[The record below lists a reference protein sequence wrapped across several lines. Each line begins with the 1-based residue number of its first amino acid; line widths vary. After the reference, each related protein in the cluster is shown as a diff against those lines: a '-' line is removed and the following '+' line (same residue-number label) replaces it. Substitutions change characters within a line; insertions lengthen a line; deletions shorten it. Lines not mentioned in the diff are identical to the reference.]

1 MAGDPRVQE
10 LLEELLESGVTPE
23 EVCRDSPELL
33 PDVIER
39 WQRLRACDAQLDA
52 WFPQSN
58 SSDGSGPSSLQT
70 PVLPRIRG
78 YEVQGVLGRG
88 GMGVVYKAWH
98 LRLNRAVALKML
110 LAGAYARPEELER
123 FLREAEAVA
132 GLHHENVVQ
141 VYDVGDVDGRP
152 YFTMELVEGGSL
164 AQKLAGTPQPALQA
178 AALVATVAEA
188 IQVAHQSGIVHRDLT
203 PANILLT
210 ARCAPKISDFGL
222 ARRLQDGGGLTQSG
236 AAMGTPSYM
245 APEQAQCRR
254 DAIGPA
260 TDVYALGAVLYEL
273 LTGRPPFR
281 AETAA
286 ETVSQLINQD
296 PAAPSQLNAKV
307 PRDLETVCLK
317 CLNKE
322 PERRYATA
330 AELAGDLRRFGEG
343 RPILAR
349 RLGRSARLWRWSRRK
364 PAEAALLA
372 VLGLALCGS
381 FWLVRQRAER
391 RAEIAIQEERAWR
404 AVEARL
410 DYAAMLQAQGR
421 WPEVRAAL
429 EGTPSLLSTRAPVD
443 LRQRLRR
450 AHDDADMV
458 AQLEDIRLRL
468 SEGANGPGTG
478 PLSPEAMYAEAFQ
491 KYGITLSIEPPE
503 AAARLR
509 NSAIHDTLLAFLHD
523 WLFWVSDSNRDKLR
537 AIVDLADDDEWRRA
551 FRNALA
557 AHDSTK
563 LKTLAITPEAADQA
577 PVILSALGGALVG
590 GNYTEE
596 TLALLNEAQ
605 QRHPEDFWINY
616 LLGQYW
622 IKAEPSRPQLAA
634 GYFRAAIAVR
644 PSSDQG
650 YRMLG
655 NALRGTG
662 DVDAAIVAFR
672 RAIALNPDSPTATD
686 FARLIAPRDGLKEA
700 RDAWEK
706 RLEYDPRDP
715 NDWYGYAQL
724 CLFLGNEDAYRRARK
739 SLLDRFGETSDD
751 WVLAERTSL
760 ACLLSPVSGDE
771 LQLAVDLAD
780 RAVAAGEK
788 SSEPGNPYLR
798 FVKGLAEYRAGRP
811 LRAIP
816 SLQEAAER
824 LPQRAG
830 PRLALAMAQF
840 QLGLLKESRKSMA
853 KAVRA
858 YNWNPFR
865 MSFQQDQ
872 VAVWISHILRREAE
886 SMILPNLPAFL
897 EGKHQPQD
905 NDERLGLLGIC
916 QFQGRYATA
925 ARLYADAFEADPKL
939 AFDLHADCIFRATRG
954 PEPPF
959 DRVEVFNSA
968 CRYHAARC
976 ALLAGCGL
984 GNDANG
990 LAEKER
996 THWRRQAR
1004 EWLRNDLAVWAT
1016 MLESKPRAEGDLAR
1030 SMLIHWGK
1038 EPDLIGIR
1046 ERSAI
1051 EKLTPAEREEC
1062 LALWSDVEE
1071 ILKRAR
1077 QFKAQ

>member
-1 MAGDPRVQE
+1 MASDPRIQE
-10 LLEELLESGVTPE
+10 LLEELLESGGTPE
-23 EVCRDSPELL
+23 EVCRHCPDLL
-33 PDVIER
+33 PEVIER
-39 WQRLRACDAQLDA
+39 WQRLHECDAQLDA
-52 WFPQSN
+52 WFPESG
-58 SSDGSGPSSLQT
+58 SSDGSGPSGLET
-70 PVLPRIRG
+70 TVLPRIRG

-98 LRLNRAVALKML
+98 LRLNRPVALKML
-110 LAGAYARPEELER
+110 LAGAYARPAELER

-132 GLHHENVVQ
+132 GLRHANIVQ
-141 VYDVGDVDGRP
+141 VHDVGDVDGRP
-152 YFTMELVEGGSL
+152 YFTMEFVEGGNL
-164 AQKLAGTPQPALQA
+164 AQKLAGTPQPAVQA

-210 ARCAPKISDFGL
+210 AGGAPKISDFGL
-222 ARRLQDGGGLTQSG
+222 ARRLEDAGGLTQSG

-245 APEQAQCRR
+245 APEQAQGRR
-254 DAIGPA
+254 AAIGPA

-322 PERRYATA
+322 PERRYASA

-372 VLGLALCGS
+372 VVGLALCGA

-391 RAEIAIQEERAWR
+391 RAEMAIQEERAWR

-410 DYAAMLQAQGR
+410 DHAAMLQAQGR

-429 EGTPSLLSTRAPVD
+429 EGTPSLLSSTAPAQ
-443 LRQRLRR
+443 LRERLRR
-450 AHDDADMV
+450 AHDDADMI

-478 PLSPEAMYAEAFQ
+478 PLSPEGMYAEAFQ
-491 KYGITLSIEPPE
+491 KYGITLSP
-503 AAARLR
+503 AGAARLR
-509 NSAIHDTLLAFLHD
+509 NSAIHETLLAFLHD
-523 WLFWVSDSNRDKLR
+523 WLFWVSDANRDKLR
-537 AIVDLADDDEWRRA
+537 AIVDLSDDDEWRRA
-551 FRNALA
+551 FRDALA
-557 AHDSTK
+557 ARDSTK

-577 PVILSALGGALVG
+577 PVILAALGGALIG
-590 GNYTEE
+590 GHYTEE

-622 IKAEPSRPQLAA
+622 IKAEPARPQLAA

-655 NALRGTG
+655 NALGATG
-662 DVDAAIVAFR
+662 DVDAAIVAYR
-672 RAIALNPDSPTATD
+672 RAIALNPNSPTVQE
-686 FARLIAPRDGLKEA
+686 FARVITPRDGLTEA

-706 RLEYDPRDP
+706 RLEYDPRNP
-715 NDWYGYAQL
+715 SDWYGYAQL

-739 SLLDRFGETSDD
+739 ALLDRFGDTSDD
-751 WVLAERTSL
+751 WILAERTSL
-760 ACLLSPVSGDE
+760 CCLLLPVSGDE
-771 LQLAVDLAD
+771 LRRAALLAD
-780 RAVAAGEK
+780 RAVAAGDK

-811 LRAIP
+811 LQAIP
-816 SLQEAAER
+816 LLQEAAER

-840 QLGLLKESRKSMA
+840 QSGSRKESRKSMGQ
-853 KAVRA
+853 AVRA
-858 YNWNPFR
+858 FNWNPFR

-905 NDERLGLLGIC
+905 NDERLALLGIC
-916 QFQGRYATA
+916 VFQGRYVTA
-925 ARLYADAFEADPKL
+925 ARLYADAFAADPQL
-939 AFDLHADCIFRATRG
+939 ALLLHADCVYRATRG

-968 CRYHAARC
+968 CRYLAARC
-976 ALLAGCGL
+976 AVLAGCGL
-984 GNDANG
+984 GSDGRA
-990 LAEKER
+990 LAETER
-996 THWRRQAR
+996 TYWRQEGR
-1004 EWLRNDLAVWAT
+1004 EWLRTDLPVWTT
-1016 MLESKPRAEGDLAR
+1016 MLQSNRRAEGDLAR

-1046 ERSAI
+1046 ERTAI
-1051 EKLTPAEREEC
+1051 DKLPPLERAEC

-1071 ILKRAR
+1071 TLKRAR
-1077 QFKAQ
+1077 QIRAQ

>member
-1 MAGDPRVQE
+1 MATDPRVRE
-10 LLEELLESGVTPE
+10 LLEELLESGDTPE
-23 EVCRDSPELL
+23 EVCRHSPELL
-33 PDVIER
+33 PEVIKF
-39 WQRLRACDAQLDA
+39 WQRLHACDAKLDA
-52 WFPQSN
+52 WFPE
-58 SSDGSGPSSLQT
+58 SDSLDESGPSSMQT
-70 PVLPRIRG
+70 TVLPRIRG

-132 GLHHENVVQ
+132 GLRHENVVQ

-164 AQKLAGTPQPALQA
+164 AQKLAGTPQPAVQA
-178 AALVATVAEA
+178 AALVATIAEA

-210 ARCAPKISDFGL
+210 AGGAPKISDFGL

-245 APEQAQCRR
+245 APEQAQGRR

-317 CLNKE
+317 CLHKE

-349 RLGRSARLWRWSRRK
+349 RLGTSARLWRWSRRK

-372 VLGLALCGS
+372 VVGLALCGA

-391 RAEIAIQEERAWR
+391 RAEMAIQEERAWQ
-404 AVEARL
+404 AVESRL

-421 WPEVRAAL
+421 WPEVRASL
-429 EGTPSLLSTRAPVD
+429 EGTPSLLSTRAPTE
-443 LRQRLRR
+443 LRERLRR

-458 AQLEDIRLRL
+458 AELEDIRLRL
-468 SEGANGPGTG
+468 SEGANGPGTV
-478 PLSPEAMYAEAFQ
+478 PLSPEGMYAEAFQ
-491 KYGITLSIEPPE
+491 KYGITLSMERRE

-509 NSAIHDTLLAFLHD
+509 NSAIHETLLAFLHD
-523 WLFWVSDSNRDKLR
+523 WLFWVSDANRDKLR

-551 FRNALA
+551 FRDALA

-622 IKAEPSRPQLAA
+622 IKAQPARPQLAA

-655 NALRGTG
+655 NALRDTG
-662 DVDAAIVAFR
+662 DVDGAIVAFR
-672 RAIALNPDSPTATD
+672 RAIALNPNSPTATD
-686 FARLIAPRDGLKEA
+686 FARVLAPRDGLNEA

-706 RLEYDPRDP
+706 RLEYDPRNP

-724 CLFLGNEDAYRRARK
+724 CLFLGNEDAYRRARNE
-739 SLLDRFGETSDD
+739 LLDRFGETSDD
-751 WVLAERTSL
+751 WILAERTSL
-760 ACLLSPVSGDE
+760 ACLLLPVSGDE
-771 LQLAVDLAD
+771 LRRAVELAD

-811 LRAIP
+811 MQAIP
-816 SLQEAAER
+816 LLQEAAER
-824 LPQRAG
+824 LPQRAA

-840 QLGLLKESRKSMA
+840 QSGSPKESRKSMA

-905 NDERLGLLGIC
+905 NDERLALLGIC
-916 QFQGRYATA
+916 QFQDRYVTA
-925 ARLYADAFEADPKL
+925 ARLYADAFVADPQL
-939 AFDLHADCIFRATRG
+939 ALDLLADCIYRATRG

-984 GNDANG
+984 GTDSSG
-990 LAEKER
+990 LAETER
-996 THWRRQAR
+996 THWRHQAR
-1004 EWLRNDLAVWAT
+1004 EWLRTDLAVWAA

-1030 SMLIHWGK
+1030 SMLMHWGK

-1046 ERSAI
+1046 EQSAI
-1051 EKLTPAEREEC
+1051 DKLPPSEREEC
-1062 LALWSDVEE
+1062 RALWRDVDD

-1077 QFKAQ
+1077 Q